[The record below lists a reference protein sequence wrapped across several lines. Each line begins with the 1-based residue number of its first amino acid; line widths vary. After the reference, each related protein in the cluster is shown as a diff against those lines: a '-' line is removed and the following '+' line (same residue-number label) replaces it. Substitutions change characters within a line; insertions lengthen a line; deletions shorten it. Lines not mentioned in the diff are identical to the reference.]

1 MRPRRDWAQK
11 KRNAE
16 CSKTEREARIFNF
29 KPRVQLAPPPGCEVK
44 NQDAKAAAF
53 AFMDF
58 FGEDC
63 WSVAVIKVFSFF
75 LSASTPLHVFS

>member
-1 MRPRRDWAQK
+1 MRNAQK
-11 KRNAE
+11 LNG
-16 CSKTEREARIFNF
+16 
-29 KPRVQLAPPPGCEVK
+29 KPEFLISNHALQLAPPPGCEVK

-75 LSASTPLHVFS
+75 LSASTPIHVFS